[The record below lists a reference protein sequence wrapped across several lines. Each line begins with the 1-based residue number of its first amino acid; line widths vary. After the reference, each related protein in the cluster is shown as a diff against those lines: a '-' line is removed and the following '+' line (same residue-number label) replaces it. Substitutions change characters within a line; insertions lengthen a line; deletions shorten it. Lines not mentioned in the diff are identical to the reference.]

1 MSGASEPGS
10 ARNPAAKRRA
20 TIAVPAQH
28 EMHASAEASAAR
40 SSCKTCMLRSVCAVN
55 PDELACSQQM
65 DDLVLRYRQVKKGE
79 ALYRAGDAFSNLY
92 AVRTGSYKKVAM
104 LADGREQVIG
114 LYVIGELLGADGIA
128 GDRYAS
134 DVIALED
141 SSVCVMPFDLLV
153 LLSREVKAVQHN
165 VFRMLSAELVRE
177 SQSMMLLGTM
187 TADER
192 VAAFL
197 LDLSRRWKERSYSP
211 SAFALRM
218 TREETGSFLGLTLET
233 VSRTLSRF
241 QKEGLIKVQGKD
253 VRIVDF
259 AGLSAIAQRTT

>member
-1 MSGASEPGS
+1 
-10 ARNPAAKRRA
+10 
-20 TIAVPAQH
+20 
-28 EMHASAEASAAR
+28 
-40 SSCKTCMLRSVCAVN
+40 MLRSVCAVN
-55 PDELACSQQM
+55 PDELVCSQQM

-104 LADGREQVIG
+104 LADGREQVTG
-114 LYVIGELLGADGIA
+114 LYLAGELLGADGIA
-128 GDRYAS
+128 SDRYAC
-134 DVIALED
+134 DVVALED
-141 SSVCVMPFDLLV
+141 SSVCVMPFDLLE
-153 LLSREVKAVQHN
+153 LLSREVRAVQHN

-177 SQSMMLLGTM
+177 GQSMMLLGTM

-197 LDLSRRWKERSYSP
+197 LDLSHRWEERGYSP
-211 SAFALRM
+211 TAFVLRM
-218 TREETGSFLGLTLET
+218 TREETGSFLGLKLET

-241 QKEGLIKVQGKD
+241 QKQGLIEVHGKE

-259 AGLSAIAQRTT
+259 AGLSAISQRSA